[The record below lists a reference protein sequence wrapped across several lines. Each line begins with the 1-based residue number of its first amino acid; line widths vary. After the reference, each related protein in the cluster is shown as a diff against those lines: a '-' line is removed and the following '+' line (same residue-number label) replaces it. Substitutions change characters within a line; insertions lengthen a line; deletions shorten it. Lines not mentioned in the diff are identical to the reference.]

1 MVRGDESLAF
11 DSFMSAEYPSVL
23 AFARAV
29 TGGWSEAEDVTQE
42 GFLAAYQQ
50 WTEVGGYERP
60 GAFVRRVVA
69 NKSVSRFRRRTRE
82 AAAIER
88 LSPPSAIES
97 DVADPQF
104 WAAVAALPVRQRH
117 VVALYYLE
125 DRSVAEVAD
134 ILGRAEG
141 TVKAHLA
148 AARRNL
154 AIRLDVG
161 DDEKEEA

>member
-1 MVRGDESLAF
+1 MREGMLTFE
-11 DSFMSAEYPSVL
+11 SFMSAEYSSVL

-42 GFLAAYQQ
+42 AFLAAYQQ
-50 WTEVGGYERP
+50 WVEVGDYERP

-88 LSPPSAIES
+88 LSPASPGEP

-104 WAAVAALPVRQRH
+104 WAAVTALPPQQRH

-125 DRSVAEVAD
+125 DRPVLEVAE

-154 AIRLDVG
+154 AARLEVG
-161 DDEKEEA
+161 VDDEEDET